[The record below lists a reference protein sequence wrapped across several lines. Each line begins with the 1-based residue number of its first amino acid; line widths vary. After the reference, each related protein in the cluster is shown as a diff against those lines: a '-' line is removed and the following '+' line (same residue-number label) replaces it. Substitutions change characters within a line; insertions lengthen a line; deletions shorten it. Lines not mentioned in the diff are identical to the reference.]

1 MTYQIISSEGGTN
14 TQASVAIDVAS
25 LNQFHK
31 EGERMAPV
39 PQKFIMNADETCREV
54 WFEITLKIMGKYF
67 ELGKA

>member
-1 MTYQIISSEGGTN
+1 
-14 TQASVAIDVAS
+14 
-25 LNQFHK
+25 
-31 EGERMAPV
+31 MAPV